1 MNLYNNIIMPEIN
14 EVRRYADFIYSKLEN
29 KKITEINILNGRY
42 KKHSPFEHYTT
53 IKNKLPLKLIDIQTK
68 GKLMYMEFEGN
79 IFILVTLG
87 LSGGWCFLDSKK
99 YNNPKIKDYDF
110 SEVENLWD
118 NYVPDEEMDSYLINA
133 IKHLNV
139 EFKTNTG
146 SLYFYDT
153 LSFGTIKILTSVDE
167 LNKKLKTL
175 GPDIMDETTTLDLF
189 KQQIKKKTNLDK
201 PIGNIL
207 MNQKVISGIGNYL
220 RADVLYLS
228 KVDPFRK
235 VSKLSDNELKDI
247 YNNSKILTWGDY
259 DKEEAIKMKIINKS
273 TKLPSDY
280 ERMFF
285 VYQEET
291 DIHGHKIIKK
301 ELYEGSQKRF
311 IYYVPEIQK

>member
-1 MNLYNNIIMPEIN
+1 MPEIN

-42 KKHSPFEHYTT
+42 KKHSPFEHYTA
-53 IKNKLPLKLIDIQTK
+53 IKKKLPLKLIDVQTK
-68 GKLMYMEFEGN
+68 GKLMYMEFENN

-110 SEVENLWD
+110 SEVEDQWD
-118 NYVPDEEMDSYLINA
+118 NYVPDEKMDSYLVNA

-139 EFKTNTG
+139 EFKINTG

-175 GPDIMDETTTLDLF
+175 GPDIMEETTTLDLF

-201 PIGNIL
+201 PIGNVL
-207 MNQKVISGIGNYL
+207 MNQKVIAGIGNYL

-247 YNNSKILTWGDY
+247 FNNSKILTWGDY

-280 ERMFF
+280 DRMFF
-285 VYQEET
+285 IYQEEK
-291 DIHGHKIIKK
+291 DIHGHKILKK

>member
-1 MNLYNNIIMPEIN
+1 MPEIN

-42 KKHSPFEHYTT
+42 KKHKPFEHYNI
-53 IKNKLPLKLIDIQTK
+53 IKNKLPLKLLDIQTK
-68 GKLMYMEFEGN
+68 GKLMWMELEDN
-79 IFILVTLG
+79 YYILVTLG
-87 LSGGWCFLDSKK
+87 LSGGWCYLDSKK
-99 YNNPKIKDYDF
+99 YNNPKIKDYNF
-110 SEVENLWD
+110 SDVAND
-118 NYVPDEEMDSYLINA
+118 YSNYIADEKMDSYLTNA

-139 EFKTNTG
+139 EFKIDKG
-146 SLYFYDT
+146 SVYFYDT
-153 LSFGTIKILTSVDE
+153 LSFGTIKIIKGIDE

-189 KQQIKKKTNLDK
+189 KQKIKKNTNLDK
-201 PIGNIL
+201 PIGNVL

-228 KVDPFRK
+228 KIDPFRK

-247 YNNSKILTWGDY
+247 FNNSKILTWGDY
-259 DKEEAIKMKIINKS
+259 DIDEAIKMKIMNKS
-273 TKLPSDY
+273 TKLPQDY
-280 ERMFF
+280 DRLFF
-285 VYQEET
+285 VYQEEK
-291 DIHGHKIIKK
+291 DIHGHKIHKK

>member
-1 MNLYNNIIMPEIN
+1 MPEIN

-110 SEVENLWD
+110 SEVEDQWD
-118 NYVPDEEMDSYLINA
+118 NYVPDEKMDSYLVNA

-139 EFKTNTG
+139 EFKINTG

-175 GPDIMDETTTLDLF
+175 GPDIMEETTTLDLF
-189 KQQIKKKTNLDK
+189 KIQIKKKTNLDK
-201 PIGNIL
+201 PIGNVL
-207 MNQKVISGIGNYL
+207 MNQKVIAGIGNYL

-247 YNNSKILTWGDY
+247 FNNSKILTWGDY
-259 DKEEAIKMKIINKS
+259 DKEEAIRMKIINKS

-280 ERMFF
+280 DRMFF
-285 VYQEET
+285 IYQEEK
-291 DIHGHKIIKK
+291 DIHGHKILKK

>member
-1 MNLYNNIIMPEIN
+1 MPEIN

-29 KKITEINILNGRY
+29 KKITEINIINGRY
-42 KKHSPFEHYTT
+42 KKHKPFDHYTT

-68 GKLMYMEFEGN
+68 GKLMYMEFEDN

-99 YNNPKIKDYDF
+99 YNNPKIRDYDF
-110 SEVENLWD
+110 SEVEDQWD
-118 NYVPDEEMDSYLINA
+118 NYVPDEKMDSYLVNA
-133 IKHLNV
+133 VKHLNV
-139 EFKTNTG
+139 EFKINTG
-146 SLYFYDT
+146 SLYFYDS
-153 LSFGTIKILTSVDE
+153 LSFGTIKILTSVEE

-175 GPDIMDETTTLDLF
+175 GPDIMEETTTLDLF

-201 PIGNIL
+201 PIGNVL
-207 MNQKVISGIGNYL
+207 MNQKVIAGIGNYL

-235 VSKLSDNELKDI
+235 VSKLSENELKDI
-247 YNNSKILTWGDY
+247 FNNSKILTWGDY

-280 ERMFF
+280 DRMFF
-285 VYQEET
+285 IYQEEK
-291 DIHGHKIIKK
+291 DIHGHKILKK
-301 ELYEGSQKRF
+301 ELYEGNQKRF